1 MAVKTENTGLQGA
14 MDAIDVALGLERA
27 EGDETDIETEIEE
40 GTDADATE
48 GDADTDGESTTE
60 GDEEGDEE
68 GADDE
73 GAEEDPVKA
82 AAKGERNE
90 DGTFKKAPEAKKPDP
105 VNDPLPKDL
114 KKETS
119 ERMQSLIQTVKTKDT
134 ELAQV
139 RGEFDTIINGIRA
152 SGATPEQ
159 YGEVISWVSLFNS
172 PEPAARLK
180 AYELVNDVADRL
192 ATLLNIDRTIS
203 DPLTNHADLKAAV
216 AANQLTAKYA
226 AEIARTR
233 NAQQF
238 TGQIA
243 DGQRQQQQTQQQA
256 ATEESTARAALT
268 AFEVEMRTKEGTLYE
283 LKKAQIMP
291 TLKVLM
297 KQIPKSQWSEAY
309 KQAYM
314 AAKVQPKDTIKKVAP
329 QQPLRGN
336 KQPAGGQVRQASSM
350 LEAINGALSS
360 MK

>member
-40 GTDADATE
+40 GTDADTTE

-256 ATEESTARAALT
+256 QQEEATARAALT
-268 AFEVEMRTKEGTLYE
+268 TFENETRKTDPLYD
-283 LKKAQIMP
+283 LKKAQILP
-291 TLKVLM
+291 SLKVTF
-297 KQIPKSQWSEAY
+297 KHIPKAQWPQAY
-309 KQAYM
+309 KDAYA
-314 AAKVQPKDTIKKVAP
+314 AAKVQPKGVIKKGTG

-336 KQPAGGQVRQASSM
+336 KQPAGGQVRQAGSM